1 MYKSDVS
8 LLNFTAIES
17 ETIYF
22 VKRSVVNLLCAQIFP
37 FERKFYNRKDLAT
50 HRRVGDA
57 DNRSYRG
64 HPLCRFC
71 DERYM
76 DNDELLRHLRQD
88 HFFCHFCDANNSNEY
103 FE

>member
-1 MYKSDVS
+1 MYKNDVS
-8 LLNFTAIES
+8 LLNFTVIES
-17 ETIYF
+17 ETIFF
-22 VKRSVVNLLCAQIFP
+22 VKRSVVNLLCVQIFP
-37 FERKFYNRKDLAT
+37 FERKFYNRKELAT

-76 DNDELLRHLRQD
+76 DSDELLRHLRQD